1 MRLVDKN
8 NSWEAGADPS
18 FSLRR
23 LVSILFKRKRII
35 LTVWISLVATVTLGN
50 FLLPHIYEASS
61 TVLVERTG
69 NAETALLFRLY
80 LPHLEDAFDWVNSET
95 EIIKSHPLAAH
106 VVTALRLE
114 EMAQTAKPAMAADSV
129 KQLEKSIKAFQQ
141 KLSVASN
148 KQSNVIVVS
157 YEDKNPQLAA
167 NVVNQVVAAYTR
179 YRAELY
185 SNTDAYEFFSSQM
198 RATEE
203 KLRQLE
209 QNQTAFKQEQEVVAV
224 DEQRKILL
232 ARLADYE
239 SRMTTV
245 RTRRIGKQSLL
256 EVIKQQLKKGKTL
269 SIPTTESSD
278 NPSREKHIAKLR
290 GDLLDM
296 ETQRERLLQKFTPQ
310 YEEVVNLNQ
319 QITATKAQIRN
330 EIQQI
335 IGMEENSL
343 RALNAE
349 EEELQAAIEKIK
361 DEMRTFA
368 QKEYE
373 LDQLSRGIDDN
384 REVFSMLLKQR
395 EEARI
400 SLGKLEK
407 GVKIKVISPAVA
419 PLEPAKPRRKVNV
432 ALSGILGL
440 LCGVGWALLVER
452 LDHTINNPMELEQAL
467 GLPALGSIRE
477 IINTMQEG

>member
-1 MRLVDKN
+1 MNFMDKS
-8 NSWEAGADPS
+8 NSGEFGAERS
-18 FSLRR
+18 FSLR
-23 LVSILFKRKRII
+23 LLASVLFKRKRII
-35 LTVWISLVATVTLGN
+35 LAVWLSLVATVTLGS
-50 FLLPHIYEASS
+50 FLMPHIYEASS

-69 NAETALLFRLY
+69 NEETALLFRLY
-80 LPHLEDAFDWVNSET
+80 LPNSEDAFDWVNSET

-114 EMAQTAKPAMAADSV
+114 HLGRTEQPAAVMDSV
-129 KQLEKSIKAFQQ
+129 KQLERAIKEFKQ

-157 YEDKNPQLAA
+157 YEAQEPQLAA
-167 NVVNQVVAAYTR
+167 AVVNKVVATYTQ

-185 SNTDAYEFFSSQM
+185 SNTEAYEFLSNQM
-198 RATEE
+198 HDTEE
-203 KLRQLE
+203 KLRELE
-209 QNQTAFKQEQEVVAV
+209 QNQTAFKQDQQVISV

-239 SRMTTV
+239 SRLTTV
-245 RTRRIGKQSLL
+245 RTKRIGKESLL
-256 EVIKQQLKKGKTL
+256 EVIKLQLKKGKEL
-269 SIPTTESSD
+269 SIPTTEASD
-278 NPSREKHIAKLR
+278 SPSREKYIAKLR

-310 YEEVVNLNQ
+310 YDEVVNLDQ
-319 QITATKAQIRN
+319 QIVATKAQIRN

-335 IGMEENSL
+335 VGMEENSI

-349 EEELQAAIEKIK
+349 EKELQAAIDKIK
-361 DEMRTFA
+361 EEMRAFA
-368 QKEYE
+368 QKEFE
-373 LDQLSRGIDDN
+373 FDQLSRGIDDK
-384 REVFSMLLKQR
+384 REVFSMLMKQR

-407 GVKIKVISPAVA
+407 GVKIKVISPAVP

-432 ALSGILGL
+432 ALAGILGL
-440 LCGVGWALLVER
+440 LSGVGLAFLVER
-452 LDHTINNPMELEQAL
+452 LNHAVNNPMELEQAI
-467 GLPALGSIRE
+467 GLPVLGSIRE
-477 IINTMQEG
+477 ITRTVQ

>member
-1 MRLVDKN
+1 MDKN
-8 NSWEAGADPS
+8 NSWEFGADHS
-18 FSLRR
+18 FSSRR
-23 LVSILFKRKRII
+23 FASVLFKRKRII
-35 LTVWISLVATVTLGN
+35 LSVWITLVATVTLGN
-50 FLLPHIYEASS
+50 FLMPHIYEASS

-69 NAETALLFRLY
+69 NAETSMLFRLY
-80 LPHLEDAFDWVNSET
+80 LPNIEDAFDWVNSET

-114 EMAQTAKPAMAADSV
+114 QTEKTEKPSMPADSV
-129 KQLEKSIKAFQQ
+129 KQLERTIKAFQQ
-141 KLSVASN
+141 KLSVVSN
-148 KQSNVIVVS
+148 KQSNVIVVN
-157 YEDKNPQLAA
+157 YAAKDPELAA
-167 NVVNQVVAAYTR
+167 TVVNKVVAAYIQ

-185 SNTDAYEFFSSQM
+185 SNTEAYEFFSSQM
-198 RATEE
+198 NATGE
-203 KLRQLE
+203 KLRELE
-209 QNQTAFKQEQEVVAV
+209 QNQTAFKQEQEVVSI

-239 SRMTTV
+239 SRLTTV
-245 RTRRIGKQSLL
+245 RTTRIGKQSLL
-256 EVIKQQLKKGKTL
+256 DVIKQQLKKGKEL
-269 SIPTTESSD
+269 SIPTTEASD
-278 NPSREKHIAKLR
+278 SPSREKFIAKLR

-296 ETQRERLLQKFTPQ
+296 ETQRERLLQKFTPE

-319 QITATKAQIRN
+319 QIVATKGQIRN

-343 RALNAE
+343 SALNAE
-349 EEELQAAIEKIK
+349 EGELQAAIDKIK
-361 DEMRTFA
+361 DEMRSFA

-373 LDQLSRGIDDN
+373 FDQLSRGIDDN
-384 REVFSMLLKQR
+384 REVFSMLMKQR

-432 ALSGILGL
+432 ALSLVLGL
-440 LCGVGWALLVER
+440 LCGVGLALLVER
-452 LDHTINNPMELEQAL
+452 LDHSVNNPVDLEQAI
-467 GLPALGSIRE
+467 GLPVLGSIRE
-477 IINTMQEG
+477 ITSIVQEG

>member
-1 MRLVDKN
+1 MN
-8 NSWEAGADPS
+8 NHTFETAADS
-18 FSLRR
+18 SLSLRR
-23 LVSILFKRKRII
+23 FVNILFKRQRII
-35 LTVWISLVATVTLGN
+35 LAVWISLVATVTLGN
-50 FLLPHIYEASS
+50 FLLPHIYEAGS

-69 NAETALLFRLY
+69 NAETSMLFRLY
-80 LPHLEDAFDWVNSET
+80 LPRLEDAFDWVNSET

-106 VVTALRLE
+106 VVTALRLDE
-114 EMAQTAKPAMAADSV
+114 LAQTEKPATAADSV
-129 KQLEKSIKAFQQ
+129 RQLEKSIREFQQ
-141 KLSVASN
+141 KLSVTSN
-148 KQSNVIVVS
+148 RQSNVIVVS
-157 YEDKNPQLAA
+157 YEAKDPQLAA
-167 NVVNQVVAAYTR
+167 TVVNKVIATYTQ

-185 SNTDAYEFFSSQM
+185 NNSEAYEFFSSQM
-198 RATEE
+198 TATEE
-203 KLRQLE
+203 KLRELE
-209 QNQTAFKQEQEVVAV
+209 QNQTAFKQEQGIVSV

-239 SRMTTV
+239 SRLTTV

-256 EVIKQQLKKGKTL
+256 DVIKQQLKRGKEL
-269 SIPTTESSD
+269 SIPTTEASD
-278 NPSREKHIAKLR
+278 SPSREKYIAKLR

-296 ETQRERLLQKFTPQ
+296 ETQRERLLQKFTPE
-310 YEEVVNLNQ
+310 YEEVVNLKQ
-319 QITATKAQIRN
+319 QIIATKAQIRN

-349 EEELQAAIEKIK
+349 EKELQAAIDKIK
-361 DEMRTFA
+361 EEMRAFA

-373 LDQLSRGIDDN
+373 FDQLSRGIDDK

-407 GVKIKVISPAVA
+407 GVKIKVISPAVP

-432 ALSGILGL
+432 ALSLLLGL
-440 LCGVGWALLVER
+440 LSGVGLAFLVER
-452 LDHTINNPMELEQAL
+452 LDHSVNNPMELEQAL
-467 GLPALGSIRE
+467 GLPDLGSIRE
-477 IINTMQEG
+477 ITNTVQKG